1 MFKKEH
7 YNHRPLKVTFVING
21 FLIMSNNPFDSTL
34 ARLYFELQ
42 KAEGIFDGDYNQ
54 ELPFLKKTDGIY
66 HASCPVIDV
75 RFLENQTIFGK
86 FDTQLFTRLGG
97 DLKTEHL
104 EASRGPFKAKL
115 EKFEKHYV
123 DNVEVF
129 LNGDV
134 EYIEYLLS
142 FITHIGAKTSN
153 NWGRVEKIFIEEL
166 DCDYSIISE
175 NGQLARPVPDLPQY
189 QGDNRARIVTALTS
203 PYWGKHNNSIG
214 LVNCQG
220 AKKEEL
226 KHEFSQEELE
236 FVSYPQKFL
245 AKHFKYNNNVEHLFS
260 LVKTTKK
267 TKNKNK
273 LVDGSDESEKYVCA
287 MCGHTHFRGAIIKT
301 KTHLSATYN
310 NMYSHAFPL
319 NEFVCEYCMFN
330 IKNYNPNKETGLDKM
345 GNIFITKDGYIPF
358 RDTDIIEYI
367 NNTSD
372 KFNKLPHVVMIA
384 ERVGPAA
391 IVDAGHSIVATV
403 SKDYASF
410 VIGNKLHKVS
420 KKAVLNTIED
430 FYRIAEIAKKEKIK
444 LSSDV
449 LFNRAISEK
458 YTFWFT
464 EKLRFNG
471 VFIKEYKDF
480 INKYDQDTRL
490 IAKMVISAQTN
501 TNKEEN

>member
-7 YNHRPLKVTFVING
+7 YNHTPLKITFKING
-21 FLIMSNNPFDSTL
+21 FLIMANNPFDSTL

-75 RFLENQTIFGK
+75 RFLENQKIFGK
-86 FDTQLFTRLGG
+86 FDTDLFTRLDGV
-97 DLKTEHL
+97 LKTEHL
-104 EASRGPFKAKL
+104 ESTKGPFKAKM
-115 EKFEKHYV
+115 EGFEKHYV
-123 DNVEVF
+123 DNVEIF
-129 LNGDV
+129 LNGDA

-142 FITHIGAKTSN
+142 FITHIGSKTSN
-153 NWGRVEKIFIEEL
+153 NWGRVEKIFLEEL
-166 DCDYSIISE
+166 DCDYSIINE
-175 NGQLARPVPDLPQY
+175 RGELARPVPDLPQY
-189 QGDNRARIVTALTS
+189 HDDNRARIVTALTP
-203 PYWGKHNNSIG
+203 PYWGRHNQSIG

-220 AKKEEL
+220 AKKEDL
-226 KHEFSQEELE
+226 KYAFSQEELE

-267 TKNKNK
+267 ARNKNR
-273 LVDGSDESEKYVCA
+273 LVDGSDEDEKYVCE
-287 MCGHTHFRGAIIKT
+287 MCGHTHFRGAVVKT

-310 NMYSHAFPL
+310 NMYSHAFPS

-330 IKNYNPNKETGLDKM
+330 IKNYNPEISSGLDKM

-358 RDTDIIEYI
+358 NGTDIIEYI

-384 ERVGPAA
+384 KRVGKTA

-403 SKDYASF
+403 SKDYATF
-410 VIGNKLHKVS
+410 VIGNKLYKVS
-420 KKAVLNTIED
+420 KKAVLGAIED
-430 FYRIAEIAKKEKIK
+430 FYEIDIIAKGEKIK

-458 YTFWFT
+458 YTLWFT
-464 EKLRFNG
+464 EKLRCND
-471 VFIKEYKDF
+471 VFIEKYKDF
-480 INKYDQDTRL
+480 INKYDQSTRL

-501 TNKEEN
+501 KNEKED